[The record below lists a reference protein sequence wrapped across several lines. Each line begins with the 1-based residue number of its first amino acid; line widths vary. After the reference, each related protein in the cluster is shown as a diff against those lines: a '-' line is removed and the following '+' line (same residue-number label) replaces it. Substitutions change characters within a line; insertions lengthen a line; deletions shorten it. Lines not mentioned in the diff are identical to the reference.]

1 MGYLVAN
8 PFGDIIAYSGS
19 YIPNG
24 VFIGD
29 ETLFNAITAEPYNYK
44 WIDDQ
49 LITSQRPSVYHKWLG
64 TEWVLDVESLSEA
77 KASQWLEIKKFRDD
91 RLEHGGFPVG
101 SYWFH
106 SDVYAQANYTDLLM
120 MGANIPANLMW
131 KTMSGAFVLMTQT
144 LAQQILGAKALQK
157 NLTFVKAEQHRAAME
172 ASSDPLNYD
181 YTTGWPPIYG
191 E

>member
-1 MGYLVAN
+1 MFNPYIEVIGYYYPNVQCHASGLTYE
-8 PFGDIIAYSGS
+8 DIINDGTEP
-19 YIPNG
+19 IPNKSAL
-24 VFIGD
+24 D
-29 ETLFNAITAEPYNYK
+29 P
-44 WIDDQ
+44 
-49 LITSQRPSVYHKWLG
+49 LILSYHKNSVWQ
-64 TEWVLDVESLSEA
+64 
-77 KASQWLEIKKFRDD
+77 KIKVYRDT
-91 RLEHGGFPVG
+91 RLENGGFPVG

-144 LAQQILGAKALQK
+144 LAQQVLMAKSQQK
-157 NLTFVKAEQHRAAME
+157 SLTFIKAEQHRAAME

-181 YTTGWPPIYG
+181 YTTGWPIIYG

>member
-1 MGYLVAN
+1 MFN
-8 PFGDIIAYSGS
+8 PYIDVIGQYYPNVNCHAVGLTYEDIVNDGTEP
-19 YIPNG
+19 IPN
-24 VFIGD
+24 
-29 ETLFNAITAEPYNYK
+29 K
-44 WIDDQ
+44 
-49 LITSQRPSVYHKWLG
+49 S
-64 TEWVLDVESLSEA
+64 VLDPLILEYQKNLIWQKI
-77 KASQWLEIKKFRDD
+77 KAYRDTHLEN
-91 RLEHGGFPVG
+91 GGFPVG

-157 NLTFVKAEQHRAAME
+157 NLTFIKAEQHKAALQ